1 MSHEIRVDYYHSHT
15 WPAPPQAWLSIHLSI
30 SLLPSS
36 GKLAGHAVTSSFVL
50 LLLLQLPAFN
60 ARLGS
65 RRRRSQFVH
74 SSGAPSRTFV
84 PSSLKVKLRARVG
97 PSSVRS
103 PIWLTTAGRPR
114 RGGGGKINESSE
126 QPVAGGRER
135 GGCRRAAA
143 AVCVAGRQLRWWF
156 CSGADQCKQ
165 LRLPSIFRPDMYLA
179 GIVPPIFLGTN
190 IVANSVHRRGKIMHV
205 RKKWKIDSF

>member
-1 MSHEIRVDYYHSHT
+1 MSHEIRVDYYHSPT

-65 RRRRSQFVH
+65 RRRRSQIVH

-135 GGCRRAAA
+135 GGCRGRRLCGRQAAA
-143 AVCVAGRQLRWWF
+143 MVVLFWC
-156 CSGADQCKQ
+156 
-165 LRLPSIFRPDMYLA
+165 RPM
-179 GIVPPIFLGTN
+179 
-190 IVANSVHRRGKIMHV
+190 
-205 RKKWKIDSF
+205 